1 MKILIADCSTIAQN
15 NDLNITVFEKYGDV
29 VYNPNIS
36 RDQLLDTIH
45 EYDMI
50 LCNKT
55 IIDKAIRKA
64 FTPEFLNRLDGQIL
78 FNTLTK

>member
-1 MKILIADCSTIAQN
+1 MMKILIADCSTLAQN
-15 NDLNITVFEKYGDV
+15 NDLPLTVFEKYGDV

-36 RDQLLDTIH
+36 RNELLNTVC

-55 IIDKAIRKA
+55 IIDKTVIEKA
-64 FTPEFLNRLDGQIL
+64 
-78 FNTLTK
+78 TKI

>member
-1 MKILIADCSTIAQN
+1 MMKILIADCATLIQN
-15 NDLNITVFEKYGDV
+15 NDLSLTVFEQYGDV

-55 IIDKAIRKA
+55 IIDRTVI
-64 FTPEFLNRLDGQIL
+64 E
-78 FNTLTK
+78 